1 MDMFID
7 GVPFSILHMESLS
20 REELLDVVL
29 EELAGRGLV
38 LKEIVSH
45 GEALSEESFLSIP
58 DGVEVYFL
66 SDTKEGI
73 VDKIILEFKE
83 SVDRCISV
91 AEGWMSRRSDI
102 PDKNSMERWVE
113 SMEWI
118 VEVMSELNDLGE
130 KGPLFPDVESFR
142 LELGRWSTISVESPE
157 RTVPELEE
165 TVFKLDLLRDKL
177 EDLESLRRNLSEGE
191 EVVKGDDV

>member
-1 MDMFID
+1 MDLFID

-58 DGVEVYFL
+58 DGVEVDFL

-73 VDKIILEFKE
+73 VNRIILELKE
-83 SVDRCISV
+83 SVDRCISI
-91 AEGWMSRRSDI
+91 AEGWISRRSEF
-102 PDKNSMERWVE
+102 PDENSMKRWVE

-118 VEVMSELNDLGE
+118 VEVMSKLNDLGE
-130 KGPLFPDVESFR
+130 EDPLFSDVESFIH
-142 LELGRWSTISVESPE
+142 ELDLWKGIAVESPE
-157 RTVPELEE
+157 QAVSELEE
-165 TVFKLDLLRDKL
+165 FIFKLDLLRDKM
-177 EDLESLRRNLSEGE
+177 EDLESLRRKLSEGE

>member
-1 MDMFID
+1 MDLFID
-7 GVPFSILHMESLS
+7 GVPFSILHIESLS
-20 REELLDVVL
+20 REELLDIVL

-58 DGVEVYFL
+58 DGVEVDFL

-73 VDKIILEFKE
+73 INRIILELRE
-83 SVDRCISV
+83 SLDRCISI
-91 AEGWMSRRSDI
+91 AEGWISQRSEF
-102 PDKNSMERWVE
+102 PDENSMERWVE

-130 KGPLFPDVESFR
+130 EGPLFSDVESFK
-142 LELGRWSTISVESPE
+142 LELERWRTISVESPE

-165 TVFKLDLLRDKL
+165 MVFKLDLLRDKL

>member
-130 KGPLFPDVESFR
+130 KGPLFPDVDSFR
-142 LELGRWSTISVESPE
+142 LELERWRAISVEFPE
-157 RTVPELEE
+157 QTVPELEE

>member
-58 DGVEVYFL
+58 DGVEVDFL

-73 VDKIILEFKE
+73 VNRIILELRE

-91 AEGWMSRRSDI
+91 AEGWISRRSEF
-102 PDKNSMERWVE
+102 PDENSMEQWVE

-118 VEVMSELNDLGE
+118 VEVVSELNDLGE
-130 KGPLFPDVESFR
+130 KGPLFPDVESFIQ
-142 LELGRWSTISVESPE
+142 ELNLWKGIAVESPE
-157 RTVPELEE
+157 RAVSELEE
-165 TVFKLDLLRDKL
+165 IIFKLDLLRDKM
-177 EDLESLRRNLSEGE
+177 EDLESLCRNLSEGE